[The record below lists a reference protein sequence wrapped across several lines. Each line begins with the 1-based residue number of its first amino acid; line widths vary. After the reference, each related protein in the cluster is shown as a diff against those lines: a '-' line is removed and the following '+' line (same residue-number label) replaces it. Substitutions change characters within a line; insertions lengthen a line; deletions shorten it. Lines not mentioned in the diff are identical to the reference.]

1 MIHNLINAFI
11 AIFILILI
19 LMVGVGILTA
29 YYFIRFIFSIS
40 ESEDNISNCD
50 MCPHEDVCKIKYNG
64 DKKNET

>member
-19 LMVGVGILTA
+19 PMIGVGILTI
-29 YYFIRFIFSIS
+29 YYFIRFIFSTS
-40 ESEDNISNCD
+40 ESEDNISNCY
-50 MCPHEDVCKIKYNG
+50 MCPHEDVCKIKCNG

>member
-19 LMVGVGILTA
+19 LMVGVGILTV
-29 YYFIRFIFSIS
+29 YYFIRFIFSTS